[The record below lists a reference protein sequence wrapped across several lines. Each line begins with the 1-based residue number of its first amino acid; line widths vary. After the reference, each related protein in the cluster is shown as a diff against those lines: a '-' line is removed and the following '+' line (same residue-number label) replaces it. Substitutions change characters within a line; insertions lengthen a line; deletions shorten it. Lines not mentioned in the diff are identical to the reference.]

1 MSEMKFYD
9 LNSVKD
15 SELTRV
21 VVVSKYKDKWIFCK
35 NKELDT
41 WEIPGGHIEEGES
54 WLEAAKR
61 ELYEETGA
69 TKCEIEPVCLY
80 AISKYG
86 MLCYAIVEELGNL
99 PESEIEKIEFF
110 EEVPENLRYPWHSKF
125 FEKVQEIFKDALAE
139 NIEGLHLM

>member
-9 LNSVKD
+9 LNTVEDNLIS
-15 SELTRV
+15 RV
-21 VVVSKYKDKWIFCK
+21 VIISKYKNKWVFCK
-35 NKELDT
+35 QKGRDT

-69 TKCEIEPVCLY
+69 TKSEIKPICLY

-86 MLCYAIVEELGNL
+86 LLCYAEIEELSKL
-99 PESEIEKIEFF
+99 PDSEIDKVALFDQL
-110 EEVPENLRYPWHSKF
+110 PDNLTYPWHLDFLKKVE
-125 FEKVQEIFKDALAE
+125 EKI
-139 NIEGLHLM
+139 HLN